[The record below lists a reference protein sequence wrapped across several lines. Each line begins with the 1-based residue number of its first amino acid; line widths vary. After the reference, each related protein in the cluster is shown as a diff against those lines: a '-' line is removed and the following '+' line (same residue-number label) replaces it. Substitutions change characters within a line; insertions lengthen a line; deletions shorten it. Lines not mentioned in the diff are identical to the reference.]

1 MSKNTADI
9 PVLSLRSI
17 SKSYD
22 GHPVLTG
29 LSMDFFSGTAYCL
42 MAPSGSGKTTLFRL
56 ILGLESPDRGE
67 ILFGKDD
74 PDSQLPTDSEAPDR
88 KAAVSRIF
96 PSAPV
101 PKNFRHGS
109 HGRPQV
115 SAVFQED
122 RLLEGFSAVE
132 NLFFA
137 LGNRYSKETLTTSLL
152 RLLPADAL
160 EKPVCEFSGGMKRR
174 LSVLRALLS
183 PAEIILMDEPFT
195 GLDPATKQTVI
206 DLINELCSGKLLIA
220 STHAKEDAVLL
231 NAKIILL

>member
-9 PVLSLRSI
+9 PALSLRSI

-22 GHPVLTG
+22 SHPVLTG

-67 ILFGKDD
+67 VLFK
-74 PDSQLPTDSEAPDR
+74 
-88 KAAVSRIF
+88 
-96 PSAPV
+96 
-101 PKNFRHGS
+101 GS
-109 HGRPQV
+109 LRRPQI

-231 NAKIILL
+231 NAKITLNKTPA

>member
-9 PVLSLRSI
+9 PALSLRSI

-22 GHPVLTG
+22 SHPVLTG

-67 ILFGKDD
+67 VLFK
-74 PDSQLPTDSEAPDR
+74 
-88 KAAVSRIF
+88 
-96 PSAPV
+96 
-101 PKNFRHGS
+101 GS
-109 HGRPQV
+109 LRRPQI

-183 PAEIILMDEPFT
+183 PAEIIFT

-231 NAKIILL
+231 NAKIILNKTPA

>member
-9 PVLSLRSI
+9 PALSLRSI

-22 GHPVLTG
+22 SHPVLTG

-67 ILFGKDD
+67 VLFK
-74 PDSQLPTDSEAPDR
+74 
-88 KAAVSRIF
+88 
-96 PSAPV
+96 
-101 PKNFRHGS
+101 GS
-109 HGRPQV
+109 LRRPQI

-183 PAEIILMDEPFT
+183 PAEIILT

-231 NAKIILL
+231 NAKIILNKTPA

>member
-29 LSMDFFSGTAYCL
+29 LSMDFFSGTVYCL

-67 ILFGKDD
+67 VLFK
-74 PDSQLPTDSEAPDR
+74 
-88 KAAVSRIF
+88 
-96 PSAPV
+96 
-101 PKNFRHGS
+101 GS
-109 HGRPQV
+109 LRRPQI

-137 LGNRYSKETLTTSLL
+137 LGNRYSKETLTTS
-152 RLLPADAL
+152 P
-160 EKPVCEFSGGMKRR
+160 PSPRR
-174 LSVLRALLS
+174 CARK
-183 PAEIILMDEPFT
+183 T
-195 GLDPATKQTVI
+195 GLRI
-206 DLINELCSGKLLIA
+206 LRRNEAASFRPPRTPLSGRNYPHGRTIHRTGSRDKADRHRSDQRTLQRKTFDCFHAREGRCRA
-220 STHAKEDAVLL
+220 S
-231 NAKIILL
+231 

>member
-9 PVLSLRSI
+9 PALSLRSI

-67 ILFGKDD
+67 IYSGH
-74 PDSQLPTDSEAPDR
+74 R
-88 KAAVSRIF
+88 F
-96 PSAPV
+96 P
-101 PKNFRHGS
+101 N
-109 HGRPQV
+109 RPQI

-122 RLLEGFSAVE
+122 RLLEEFSAVE
-132 NLFFA
+132 NLRFA
-137 LGNRYSKETLTTSLL
+137 LGNRYSKETLHAFLL

-174 LSVLRALLS
+174 LAVLRAILAPS
-183 PAEIILMDEPFT
+183 EIILMDEPFT
-195 GLDPATKQTVI
+195 GLDSTTKQTVI
-206 DLINELCSGKLLIA
+206 DLINDLCTGKLLIIA
-220 STHAKEDAVLL
+220 THAEDDAVLL
-231 NAKIILL
+231 NAEIVRL

>member
-1 MSKNTADI
+1 
-9 PVLSLRSI
+9 
-17 SKSYD
+17 
-22 GHPVLTG
+22 
-29 LSMDFFSGTAYCL
+29 

-56 ILGLESPDRGE
+56 ILGLESPDQGE
-67 ILFGKDD
+67 VLFK
-74 PDSQLPTDSEAPDR
+74 
-88 KAAVSRIF
+88 
-96 PSAPV
+96 
-101 PKNFRHGS
+101 GS
-109 HGRPQV
+109 LRRPQI

-231 NAKIILL
+231 NAKIILNKTPA

>member
-1 MSKNTADI
+1 MAAQDNAIELKNITKRFGSVVANDKVCLTVKKGEI
-9 PVLSLRSI
+9 LSIL
-17 SKSYD
+17 
-22 GHPVLTG
+22 GEN
-29 LSMDFFSGTAYCL
+29 
-42 MAPSGSGKTTLFRL
+42 GSGKTTLFRL

-67 ILFGKDD
+67 VLFK
-74 PDSQLPTDSEAPDR
+74 
-88 KAAVSRIF
+88 
-96 PSAPV
+96 
-101 PKNFRHGS
+101 GS
-109 HGRPQV
+109 LRRPQI

-220 STHAKEDAVLL
+220 STHGKEDAVLL
-231 NAKIILL
+231 NAKIILNKTPA

>member
-1 MSKNTADI
+1 MIIVVSTLFEKLFLWILKKFAGKEILSMSKNTADI
-9 PVLSLRSI
+9 PALSLRSI

-22 GHPVLTG
+22 GHQSSTG
-29 LSMDFFSGTAYCL
+29 LSIDFFSGTAYCL

-56 ILGLESPDRGE
+56 ILGLESPDRGGE
-67 ILFGKDD
+67 ILLGLTSPPADFC
-74 PDSQLPTDSEAPDR
+74 SLP
-88 KAAVSRIF
+88 
-96 PSAPV
+96 
-101 PKNFRHGS
+101 
-109 HGRPQV
+109 GRPPL
-115 SAVFQED
+115 
-122 RLLEGFSAVE
+122 RGFSAVE
-132 NLFFA
+132 NLF
-137 LGNRYSKETLTTSLL
+137 LRSGNRYSKETLTTSLL

>member
-1 MSKNTADI
+1 MAAQDNAIELKNITKRFGSVVANDKVCLTVKKGEI
-9 PVLSLRSI
+9 LSIL
-17 SKSYD
+17 
-22 GHPVLTG
+22 GEN
-29 LSMDFFSGTAYCL
+29 
-42 MAPSGSGKTTLFRL
+42 GSGKTTLFRL

-67 ILFGKDD
+67 VLFK
-74 PDSQLPTDSEAPDR
+74 
-88 KAAVSRIF
+88 
-96 PSAPV
+96 
-101 PKNFRHGS
+101 GS
-109 HGRPQV
+109 LRRPQI

-137 LGNRYSKETLTTSLL
+137 LGSRYSKETLTTSLL

-206 DLINELCSGKLLIA
+206 DLINELCSRKLLIA